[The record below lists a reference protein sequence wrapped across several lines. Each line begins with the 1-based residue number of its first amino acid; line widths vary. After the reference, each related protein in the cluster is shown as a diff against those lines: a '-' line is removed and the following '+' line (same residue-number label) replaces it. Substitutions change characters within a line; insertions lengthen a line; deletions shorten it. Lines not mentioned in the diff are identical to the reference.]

1 MAVLVHM
8 MTFYPGLQLQSQ
20 ATRQLASE
28 QTGPKPGSVAGVKQI
43 SVGVAYKVS
52 KATEIPTIKT
62 TAVKQPVTDEQ
73 QLDNHPQKKY
83 TTDGVTP
90 SATAIQSVP
99 GR

>member
-1 MAVLVHM
+1 M

-20 ATRQLASE
+20 ATRQPASE
-28 QTGPKPGSVAGVKQI
+28 QTGPKPGGAKQI
-43 SVGVAYKVS
+43 SVGVADQVS

-62 TAVKQPVTDEQ
+62 TAVKQAVTDEQ
-73 QLDNHPQKKY
+73 QLDDHPHKKY

-99 GR
+99 GRIIV